1 MNSKITIKLG
11 GDIVPQ
17 VDTIIEPSTS
27 VISLPEDSY
36 VDGVH
41 LYKTM
46 SEKEKMYIRFINS
59 ANVLQ
64 IDGIGEK
71 VATKLFEILPT
82 RNIVNFMITDEWK
95 RYLDDSKS
103 SQNIIKS
110 LEERKKTLT
119 LPDVIQSMGYEN
131 CGEKN
136 SIFLAKKISGLNPD
150 SKGIPTSISE
160 LSEDNSF
167 LYDVERYMELLD
179 LKPLVEESSDKIPVI
194 LTGSPKPYYDTKND
208 FLAKHPQ
215 FVETTKWEE
224 CKILITDD
232 LNSTSTKM
240 EKAKKKGIE
249 IKTYSDF

>member
-1 MNSKITIKLG
+1 M
-11 GDIVPQ
+11 
-17 VDTIIEPSTS
+17 
-27 VISLPEDSY
+27 
-36 VDGVH
+36 
-41 LYKTM
+41 KTM
-46 SEKEKMYIRFINS
+46 GEKEKMYIRFINS

-71 VATKLFEILPT
+71 VAAKLFEIFPT
-82 RNIVNFMITDEWK
+82 RNIINFMITDEWK

-136 SIFLAKKISGLNPD
+136 SLYLAKVISGLNPD
-150 SKGIPTSISE
+150 SKGIPTSIIE

-194 LTGSPKPYYDTKND
+194 LTGSPKPYYNTKMD

-215 FVETTKWEE
+215 FVETTKWGD
-224 CKILITDD
+224 CKILFTDD
-232 LNSTSTKM
+232 LESTSSKM
-240 EKAKKKGIE
+240 EKAKKLGIE
-249 IKTYSDF
+249 IKCYI